1 MKLVLIGTPSP
12 TEYLLLKQTVTVG
25 SAPEADISLDDP
37 DMFPLHAVIW
47 QNRGMFAISDWN
59 NQGGVRVNDQPPIA
73 GQPLWAG
80 DKILLGNTTLV
91 FLKDH
96 TPIEQFIVAAPAE
109 AVDEFSFPRPSTA
122 VSALDRLNTLDNAT
136 LEKLRRQRPTV
147 QSAMGLKSFL
157 KQGFVQAY
165 SRRGKGIFGLTLV
178 LPATALTAYHTIRAK
193 LSGKAVQEPFPEG
206 VWQFYSQ
213 FCLRED
219 TARHANETDGFH
231 RAIPS
236 AASAV
241 DQASAWVF
249 QCLTTLFEYESLLE
263 NEWVERIMIYL
274 VDEAVADSVVDDLV
288 KAELGPSAG
297 PGSPEYQAAK
307 ARIRQTQIERIELES
322 ERIKE
327 QKGLS
332 NLSWTWVK
340 KRPYGKPEGHPHETY
355 PQYRRR
361 VFLDFLVSV
370 AERLPPQ
377 MGALIWERYY
387 ELSAT
392 ALPAYQAQMSVLYSL
407 KPERHCEQ
415 KEPIPLWAAKLA
427 FIAGGRYYLIN
438 VAHRDARGRLLA
450 FKPGKPDDPGEP
462 LTLMKTETG
471 LLVDQQ
477 GRQVEIDRKGNVTL
491 TEADGKSQIKVL
503 HRTPASRIKAQ
514 IAAILHEAQ
523 VLSPVTLSPDL
534 ELASAP
540 RAAHPTLIKTLPK
553 MTQAELSSFADV
565 PIIINW
571 DLRDRAGAL
580 HKIRSA
586 QRGIGSHALTI
597 FRTKDSFVFDQSHI
611 FFDAIWGMVIS
622 QIITDGAIE
631 TCRLMMALPKYVTQ
645 MRPPSPLRLQ
655 DSLGYRATVGTYHVR
670 AEVTAEAEVPDLRA
684 VNALR
689 RQLARLNIPATVND
703 LLIIYRCV
711 HDWQYNP
718 SLDLQR
724 ALANLRVDGHGSVAN
739 QIEGLWSKRRKE
751 PVSLFLPM
759 DASFVNPKLRL
770 FPATFKNFLP
780 GFAPLF
786 DQTLTLLNDQSF
798 NPSPEG
804 AGQFQEKRADLLA
817 NLLVL
822 TEYFKMLKRITRQG
836 ESISTA
842 AIQYLAHLPPGM
854 QNTLDLIPEHI
865 GALNEILKGEEVF
878 SNVGRVAP
886 ASSLVRFTSAK
897 DAGVSKMMV
906 WGIMSDS
913 QGRLRLSLRDFRPHV
928 TSLLKLGYE
937 SLAELIVG
945 DDLQAY
951 AAGLNDFAEDLT
963 RILRAR
969 IKSSIE
975 V

>member
-1 MKLVLIGTPSP
+1 MKLVLIGTSSP
-12 TEYLLLKQTVTVG
+12 TEYLLLKQTITVG

-37 DMFPLHAVIW
+37 DMFPYHAVIW

-59 NQGGVRVNDQPPIA
+59 NQGGVRVNDQPPVA

-80 DKILLGNTTLV
+80 DKILLANSTLV

-96 TPIEQFIVAAPAE
+96 TPVDEFIVAAPAGQPE
-109 AVDEFSFPRPSTA
+109 PDLLSPPPGI
-122 VSALDRLNTLDNAT
+122 VSALDHLNTLDNAT
-136 LEKLRRQRPTV
+136 LEKLRRQSPSL

-157 KQGFVQAY
+157 KQGFVQSY
-165 SRRGKGIFGLTLV
+165 SQRGKGIFGLTLA
-178 LPATALTAYHTIRAK
+178 LPATALTAYHTIRTK
-193 LSGKAVQEPFPEG
+193 LSGKAAQDPFPEG
-206 VWQFYSQ
+206 VWQFYTQ

-219 TARHANETDGFH
+219 TARHANETNGFH

-236 AASAV
+236 AATEV

-263 NEWVERIMIYL
+263 NEWVERTMLYL
-274 VDEAVADSVVDDLV
+274 VDEAVADAVVDEMV
-288 KAELGPSAG
+288 KAEIGSSAL
-297 PGSPEYQAAK
+297 PNLPEYQAAK
-307 ARIRQTQIERIELES
+307 ARIKQTRIERIELES
-322 ERIKE
+322 ERVKE

-340 KRPYGKPEGHPHETY
+340 KRPYRKPEGHPHETY
-355 PQYRRR
+355 PQYRRK
-361 VFLDFLVSV
+361 VFLDFLVLV

-407 KPERHCEQ
+407 KPERHQEQ

-427 FIAGGRYYLIN
+427 FVAGGRYYLLN
-438 VAHRDARGRLLA
+438 VAHRDARGRLLV

-462 LTLMKTETG
+462 LTLMKTQAG

-477 GRQVEIDRKGNVTL
+477 GRRVAIDRKGNVTL

-523 VLSPVTLSPDL
+523 VLSPAPPSPDL
-534 ELASAP
+534 ELAAVP
-540 RAAHPTLIKTLPK
+540 RANQPALVKTLPK
-553 MTQAELSSFADV
+553 MTQAELSFFAEV

-571 DLRDRAGAL
+571 DLRDRAGTL

-586 QRGIGSHALTI
+586 RRGIGSHALTI

-611 FFDAIWGMVIS
+611 FFDAIWGMAIS
-622 QIITDGAIE
+622 QIITDGAID

-645 MRPPSPLRLQ
+645 MRPPSALRLQ
-655 DSLGYRATVGTYHVR
+655 DSPAYRSAVEAHHVR
-670 AEVTAEAEVPDLRA
+670 AEVTAEAEVADLRGINT
-684 VNALR
+684 VR
-689 RQLARLNIPATVND
+689 KQLARFNIPATVND

-724 ALANLRVDGHGSVAN
+724 ALAKLRMDGHGTVAN
-739 QIEGLWSKRRKE
+739 QIEALWAKRRKE

-780 GFAPLF
+780 GFVQLF
-786 DQTLTLLNDQSF
+786 DETMTLLNDQSF
-798 NPSPEG
+798 NPTPEG
-804 AGQFQEKRADLLA
+804 AGKFQEKRADLLA

-842 AIQYLAHLPPGM
+842 AIQYLAHLPPTM

-897 DAGVSKMMV
+897 DAGISKLMV
-906 WGIMSDS
+906 WGIMCDS
-913 QGRLRLSLRDFRPHV
+913 KGRLKLSLRDFRPHV
-928 TSLLKLGYE
+928 APLLNLGYE
-937 SLAELIVG
+937 SLAELIAG

-951 AAGLNDFAEDLT
+951 AAGLNDFAEGLT